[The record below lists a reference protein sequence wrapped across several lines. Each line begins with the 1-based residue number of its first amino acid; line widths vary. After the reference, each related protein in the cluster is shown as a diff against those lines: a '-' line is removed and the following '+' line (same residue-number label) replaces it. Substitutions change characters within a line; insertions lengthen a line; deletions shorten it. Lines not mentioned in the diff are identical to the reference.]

1 MMRALYNGLPV
12 ALTWAIDAVSLR
24 YAAVGGDVAEVASLL
39 SRAIAGDDTDVDAV
53 DARESLT
60 DILPGLEFLP
70 A

>member
-1 MMRALYNGLPV
+1 MQALFNGMPV

-24 YAAVGGDVAEVASLL
+24 YQSLGGDVAEVSALL
-39 SRAIAGDDTDVDAV
+39 ARALAGDDCCIDAV
-53 DARESLT
+53 DAREQLT